1 LDDDFAYYMSG
12 GLNQIEGEVKL
23 LEEEDSK
30 LLGKLKTLNM
40 NVGC

>member
-1 LDDDFAYYMSG
+1 MSG
-12 GLNQIEGEVKL
+12 GVEGLEGELKL